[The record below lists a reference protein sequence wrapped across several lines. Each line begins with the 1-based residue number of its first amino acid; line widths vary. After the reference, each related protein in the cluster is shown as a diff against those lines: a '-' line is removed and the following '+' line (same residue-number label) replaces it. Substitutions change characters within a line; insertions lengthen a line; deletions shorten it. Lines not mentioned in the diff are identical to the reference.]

1 MVDRDGRSH
10 PRLTTAIL
18 FILIAGVEEAF
29 AEDAGRDASAPQW
42 KQNASIA
49 RAIERAASK
58 LSNAPCRDV
67 FSDFRDSAGRT
78 LQDNLDGLGLD
89 GLAYLSRT
97 LFYDGTGRR
106 ACASRSILAA
116 TSPGSHV
123 VFVCIVQFAAVEHSD
138 PGLAAALLI
147 HEELHSLGL
156 GENPP
161 DSKVIT
167 AQVIAR
173 CGK

>member
-1 MVDRDGRSH
+1 VVDRDGRTRR
-10 PRLTTAIL
+10 RLSTAIL
-18 FILIAGVEEAF
+18 LVLIIRVEEAF

-49 RAIERAASK
+49 RAIEGAASK
-58 LSNAPCRDV
+58 LSNAPCRGV
-67 FSDFRDSAGRT
+67 FSDFRDGAGHT
-78 LQDNLDGLGLD
+78 LQENLDGLGLD

-97 LFYDGTGRR
+97 FFYDGTGRR
-106 ACASRSILAA
+106 ACASSQILAA

-123 VFVCIVQFAAVEHSD
+123 VFVCIVQFAAVERSD